1 MTKLILEL
9 NIYCIDKIDIGVHH
23 IDRYCIDKV
32 DIRVHHIDRYC
43 IDSKLTRRIELQYTT
58 LIPMIEL
65 IDVVYDQQCCVVK

>member
-1 MTKLILEL
+1 VHIQNRYTTMTKLILEL

-43 IDSKLTRRIELQYTT
+43 IGKTDTALTAS
-58 LIPMIEL
+58 
-65 IDVVYDQQCCVVK
+65 